1 MITARP
7 APPVFH
13 IKKEGFSADLF
24 DYMLG
29 ASGGPKWFHL
39 YSYTPM

>member
-1 MITARP
+1 MQVLDIYAGKNALAR
-7 APPVFH
+7 
-13 IKKEGFSADLF
+13 IKHEGFSADLF

-39 YSYTPM
+39 